1 MQLMACKIVALDYRV
16 CFNTYFFPLQISE
29 LANGLEKRGY
39 EISPD
44 LPVTRPPVVLGGSGI
59 IARKGKTIIHVET
72 RGQVLTIVDIST
84 KSALEC
90 FDEITN
96 MLKDDYKINIEGLI
110 KLHEFNAQCE
120 VPTERQA
127 FETIAKNVEVP
138 ILNQIGEALKK
149 KLWLLELRFGGA
161 GMKFNSSNWFECTVE
176 PNLTRNDSYLVN
188 INYRN
193 KEKEEVRNFMES
205 FEKKVN
211 AITTLIDK

>member
-1 MQLMACKIVALDYRV
+1 MTCKIVALDYGV
-16 CFNTYFFPLQISE
+16 CFNTYFFPLKISE

-44 LPVTRPPVVLGGSGI
+44 LPVARPPVMLGGSGV
-59 IARKGKTIIHVET
+59 IARKGKTMIHVET
-72 RGQVLTIVDIST
+72 RRQILTIVDIST

-96 MLKDDYKINIEGLI
+96 MLKEDYKINIEGLI
-110 KLHEFNAQCE
+110 ELHEFNAQYE

-138 ILNQIGEALKK
+138 ILNQIGEALEK

-161 GMKFNSSNWFECTVE
+161 GMKFNSSNWFECTIE
-176 PNLTRNDSYLVN
+176 PNLARNDSFLVN
-188 INYRN
+188 ITYRN
-193 KEKEEVRNFMES
+193 KEQKEVRNFMES
-205 FEKKVN
+205 FEEKVN
-211 AITTLIDK
+211 AITALIDR